1 MVEDETVNDI
11 HTYNYTCLVSERED
25 KVVPH
30 FNFIKQS
37 GLFTPIYNYAWM
49 LHYISWLL
57 KRICQVIHSEG
68 KSLYL

>member
-37 GLFTPIYNYAWM
+37 GLFTPIYNYA
-49 LHYISWLL
+49 
-57 KRICQVIHSEG
+57 
-68 KSLYL
+68 